1 MVNSKTKVK
10 NRQLLR
16 SRITQQILLSIS
28 KITPGSGR
36 VDGSPDCAEKHK
48 GSSST
53 AITTSRQNTLL
64 AHLAIVDQLISSYPV
79 SCTCVCFQP
88 YPLAGPRPH
97 LLRMRNG
104 ANTFARFV
112 LSSQRVRQIK
122 NRVRD
127 RLVADSHRL
136 ASCTIVSGFRAALD
150 LDTYP
155 LRNLIRPRCAEL
167 AKPGRGK
174 PVLIII
180 LAF

>member
-88 YPLAGPRPH
+88 YPPSRSATTPSAHAYRSKYVCAFWTKFSK
-97 LLRMRNG
+97 G
-104 ANTFARFV
+104 ASDKKSPTACAIDITRE
-112 LSSQRVRQIK
+112 RV
-122 NRVRD
+122 
-127 RLVADSHRL
+127 
-136 ASCTIVSGFRAALD
+136 
-150 LDTYP
+150 
-155 LRNLIRPRCAEL
+155 
-167 AKPGRGK
+167 
-174 PVLIII
+174 
-180 LAF
+180 